1 MENSELGVN
10 HRTAPG
16 WSMKRE
22 TGRVLLF
29 VVMGV
34 AVVVGLLMAIAWFT
48 RTPLYTLQTAEKPE
62 CTTPAPDRDV
72 LIGLAVSGGGS
83 RAALFAAGAF
93 EALSKIRVGPE
104 QRSLLEQVSYI
115 SSVSGGSMASS
126 YFVARKPAH
135 AVSVLGSDGAMTQ
148 EYQEFFTRF
157 KEDMKFD
164 LEGLIL
170 RRQLFRLR
178 WINPAWTAW
187 SLAELLDESYLNG
200 MTFKELSIREAQGDS
215 PHLMVNTTLY
225 NNGRRFVVSTLP
237 REASQYDVFL
247 DLHRISG
254 ARKVDEEGELILRS
268 RWESLHSVTPEDI
281 KLDTCPIR
289 VAAAVVGSMSFPPVV
304 GPISFRVK
312 GQDKYWHVGDGGLSD
327 NTGAESLL
335 MVFLKKLQERKSR
348 RALIISFD
356 SSFPFLVGG
365 EELSS
370 RAEGFTLFSYD
381 FSRIPSIMEERAT
394 AYRSWFFRLAQ
405 RQRLL
410 PGPDQLGLITLR
422 HTDAE
427 WKEDLSDLPD
437 TCRKNESTIKKPKE
451 VVRRLAGIATRLWLA
466 SPCDR
471 DLTIAAAA
479 KVVAQ
484 NEENI
489 KRFVEATFDDG
500 IGKTT
505 VTRNSPR

>member
-1 MENSELGVN
+1 MFVAERKAMRRKDE
-10 HRTAPG
+10 A
-16 WSMKRE
+16 
-22 TGRVLLF
+22 GRVLVYVLF
-29 VVMGV
+29 GIALVIGM
-34 AVVVGLLMAIAWFT
+34 LIAIAWLT
-48 RTPLYTLQTAEKPE
+48 RTPLYTLQAAERPD
-62 CTTPAPDRDV
+62 CLTPAVDHDV

-93 EALSKIRVGPE
+93 EALSKIRVGTDR
-104 QRSLLEQVSYI
+104 RSVLDQVSYI

-126 YFVARKPAH
+126 YFVTRKPGH
-135 AVSVLGSDGAMTQ
+135 TVPILTSEGAVTP
-148 EYQEFFTRF
+148 EYQEFFGRF

-187 SLAELLDESYLNG
+187 SLSELLNESYLNG
-200 MTFKELSIREAQGDS
+200 MTFKDLAQREAQGDS
-215 PHLMVNTTLY
+215 PRLLVNTTLY

-237 REASQYDVFL
+237 REESQYDVFA
-247 DLHRISG
+247 DLHRVGG
-254 ARKVDEEGELILRS
+254 ARTVDGEGEELLRARWDSLRS
-268 RWESLHSVTPEDI
+268 MTPEDI
-281 KLDTCPIR
+281 KLDTCPIK
-289 VAAAVVGSMSFPPVV
+289 VAAAVVGSMSFPPIV

-312 GQDKYWHVGDGGLSD
+312 GEDKYWHVGDGGLSD
-327 NTGAESLL
+327 NTGAESLF
-335 MVFLKKLQERKSR
+335 MVFLKKLQEGKAK

-365 EELSS
+365 EELSN

-394 AYRSWFFRLAQ
+394 AYRSWFFRVAQ
-405 RQRLL
+405 RQGLL
-410 PGPDQLGLITLR
+410 PDPSRFNLVTLR
-422 HTDAE
+422 HTDAQ
-427 WKEDLSDLPD
+427 WNEDLSDLPES
-437 TCRKNESTIKKPKE
+437 CRAGDGGMTKPRE

-471 DLTIAAAA
+471 DLTIVAAA

-484 NEENI
+484 NEEKI
-489 KRFVEATFDDG
+489 KRFLEASFEDG
-500 IGKTT
+500 KMK
-505 VTRNSPR
+505 RL

>member
-1 MENSELGVN
+1 M
-10 HRTAPG
+10 TQKDKA
-16 WSMKRE
+16 KK
-22 TGRVLLF
+22 VLVYALF
-29 VVMGV
+29 GV
-34 AVVVGLLMAIAWFT
+34 ALVIGVLIAIAWVT
-48 RTPLYTLQTAEKPE
+48 RTPLYTLQAADQPE
-62 CTTPAPDRDV
+62 CLAPAPDREV

-93 EALSKIRVGPE
+93 EALSKIRVGSDH
-104 QRSLLEQVSYI
+104 RSLLEQVSYI

-126 YFVARKPAH
+126 YFVARKPGKT
-135 AVSVLGSDGAMTQ
+135 VPILTPDGAMTPQ
-148 EYQEFFTRF
+148 YAEFFSRF

-178 WINPAWTAW
+178 WVNPAWTAW
-187 SLAELLDESYLNG
+187 SLKELLDESYLND
-200 MTFKELSIREAQGDS
+200 MTFKDLAVREQQGDS
-215 PHLMVNTTLY
+215 PRLLINTTLY

-247 DLHRISG
+247 DLHRIG
-254 ARKVDEEGELILRS
+254 GTYKLNDEGEQILRS
-268 RWESLHSVTPEDI
+268 RWESLHSMTPEDL
-281 KLDTCPIR
+281 KLDTCPIH
-289 VAAAVVGSMSFPPVV
+289 VAAAVVGSMSFPPIV
-304 GPISFRVK
+304 GPISFKVK
-312 GQDKYWHVGDGGLSD
+312 GQEKYWHVGDGGLAD
-327 NTGAESLL
+327 NTGAESLF
-335 MVFLKKLQERKSR
+335 MVFLKKLQEKKAK

-394 AYRSWFFRLAQ
+394 AYRAWFFRVAQ
-405 RQRLL
+405 RQGLL
-410 PGPDQLGLITLR
+410 PSPNQFNLITLR
-422 HTDAE
+422 HTDAD
-427 WKEDLSDLPD
+427 WKDDLSDLPES
-437 TCRKNESTIKKPKE
+437 CRTGDSGITKPRE

-484 NEENI
+484 NEEKIRRFLEASPDDANA
-489 KRFVEATFDDG
+489 KRL
-500 IGKTT
+500 
-505 VTRNSPR
+505 

>member
-1 MENSELGVN
+1 M
-10 HRTAPG
+10 T
-16 WSMKRE
+16 
-22 TGRVLLF
+22 
-29 VVMGV
+29 
-34 AVVVGLLMAIAWFT
+34 IAWVT
-48 RTPLYTLQTAEKPE
+48 RTPLYTLQAAEQPE
-62 CTTPAPDRDV
+62 CVTPASDRDV

-93 EALSKIRVGPE
+93 EALAKIRTGPG
-104 QRSLLEQVSYI
+104 QRSLLDQVSYI

-126 YFVARKPAH
+126 YFVVRKPGH
-135 AVSVLGSDGAMTQ
+135 AVPILGPEGTLTQ
-148 EYQEFFTRF
+148 DYQEFFTRF

-170 RRQLFRLR
+170 QRQLLRLR

-187 SLAELLDESYLNG
+187 SLSELLNESYLNS
-200 MTFKELSIREAQGDS
+200 MTFRELSQREVQGDS
-215 PHLMVNTTLY
+215 PRLLVNTTLY

-237 REASQYDVFL
+237 REASQYDLFA
-247 DLHRISG
+247 DLHRKVE
-254 ARKVDEEGELILRS
+254 ARKLDEEGERLLRS
-268 RWESLHSVTPEDI
+268 RWESLLSVTPEDI
-281 KLDTCPIR
+281 KLDTCAVK
-289 VAAAVVGSMSFPPVV
+289 VASAVVGSMSFPPVV
-304 GPISFRVK
+304 GPISFRVN

-335 MVFLKKLQERKSR
+335 MVLLKKLQERKAR
-348 RALIISFD
+348 RALIIAFD
-356 SSFPFLVGG
+356 SSFPFSVGG
-365 EELSS
+365 EELGN

-405 RQRLL
+405 QQGLL
-410 PGPDQLGLITLR
+410 PAPSQLGVIALR

-427 WKEDLSDLPD
+427 WKEDLNDLPESCL
-437 TCRKNESTIKKPKE
+437 TNESKMSKPRE

-484 NEENI
+484 NEDKI
-489 KRFVEATFDDG
+489 KKFLEA
-500 IGKTT
+500 
-505 VTRNSPR
+505 PLQ

>member
-1 MENSELGVN
+1 MLQKDD
-10 HRTAPG
+10 A
-16 WSMKRE
+16 
-22 TGRVLLF
+22 GRVLVYVLF
-29 VVMGV
+29 GIALIIGV
-34 AVVVGLLMAIAWFT
+34 LIAIAWVT
-48 RTPLYTLQTAEKPE
+48 RTPLYTLQAAEQPE
-62 CTTPAPDRDV
+62 CVTPAADHDV

-93 EALSKIRVGPE
+93 EALSKIRVGPDH
-104 QRSLLEQVSYI
+104 RSLLEQVSYI

-126 YFVARKPAH
+126 YFVARKPKR
-135 AVSVLGSDGAMTQ
+135 SVPVLTPEGASTP
-148 EYQEFFTRF
+148 EYEDFFNRF

-200 MTFKELSIREAQGDS
+200 MTFKDLAQREAQGDS
-215 PHLMVNTTLY
+215 PRLLINTTLY

-247 DLHRISG
+247 DLKRHPV
-254 ARKVDEEGELILRS
+254 ARQVDEESEQILHA

-304 GPISFRVK
+304 GPISFKVK
-312 GQDKYWHVGDGGLSD
+312 GQDKYWHVGDGGLAD
-327 NTGAESLL
+327 NTGGESLL
-335 MVFLKKLQERKSR
+335 MVFLKKLQEGKAK

-365 EELSS
+365 EELSN
-370 RAEGFTLFSYD
+370 RAEGFSLFSYD

-394 AYRSWFFRLAQ
+394 AYRSWFLRIAQ
-405 RQRLL
+405 RQGLL
-410 PGPDQLGLITLR
+410 PDASRMGLITLR
-422 HTDAE
+422 HTDAD
-427 WKEDLSDLPD
+427 WKEDLSDLP
-437 TCRKNESTIKKPKE
+437 ESCHTKDSTMTKPRE

-484 NEENI
+484 NEEKI
-489 KRFVEATFDDG
+489 RRFLEASFEVEKPKRL
-500 IGKTT
+500 
-505 VTRNSPR
+505 

>member
-1 MENSELGVN
+1 MAQSSV
-10 HRTAPG
+10 RRAFV
-16 WSMKRE
+16 S
-22 TGRVLLF
+22 VL
-29 VVMGV
+29 VGI
-34 AVVVGLLMAIAWFT
+34 AVVIGVLITIAWFT
-48 RTPLYTLQTAEKPE
+48 RTPLYTLQAADQPE
-62 CTTPAPDRDV
+62 CVTPAPDREV

-104 QRSLLEQVSYI
+104 QHSLLEQVSYI

-126 YFVARKPAH
+126 YFVARKPGKTVPVLTSEG
-135 AVSVLGSDGAMTQ
+135 AVSP
-148 EYQEFFTRF
+148 EYNEFFSRF
-157 KEDMKFD
+157 KDDMKFD

-178 WINPAWTAW
+178 WVNPAWTAW
-187 SLAELLDESYLNG
+187 SLKELLDESYLNG
-200 MTFKELSIREAQGDS
+200 MTFQDLSIREAQGDS
-215 PHLMVNTTLY
+215 PHLLINTTLY
-225 NNGRRFVVSTLP
+225 NNGRRFVMSTLP
-237 REASQYDVFL
+237 REASEYDVFV
-247 DLHRISG
+247 DLHRIG
-254 ARKVDEEGELILRS
+254 GGRKLDEEGERILRS

-281 KLDTCPIR
+281 KLDTCPIK

-312 GQDKYWHVGDGGLSD
+312 GQDQYWHVGDGGLSD
-327 NTGAESLL
+327 NTGAESLF
-335 MVFLKKLQERKSR
+335 MVFLKKLQERKAK

-365 EELSS
+365 EELSN

-394 AYRSWFFRLAQ
+394 AYRSWFFRIAQ
-405 RQRLL
+405 RQGLL
-410 PGPDQLGLITLR
+410 PGPSQFSLITLR

-427 WKEDLSDLPD
+427 WKEDLSDLPES
-437 TCRKNESTIKKPKE
+437 CRTKDSTMTKPRE

-471 DLTIAAAA
+471 DLTIVAAA

-484 NEENI
+484 NEDKI
-489 KRFVEATFDDG
+489 KRFLEAPLEG
-500 IGKTT
+500 A
-505 VTRNSPR
+505 SPKPL

>member
-1 MENSELGVN
+1 MTRRDEAG
-10 HRTAPG
+10 
-16 WSMKRE
+16 K
-22 TGRVLLF
+22 VLVYLLI
-29 VVMGV
+29 GI
-34 AVVVGLLMAIAWFT
+34 ALVVGVLIAIAWVT
-48 RTPLYTLQTAEKPE
+48 RTPLYTLQSAEQPE
-62 CTTPAPDRDV
+62 CATPAADRDV
-72 LIGLAVSGGGS
+72 LVGLAVSGGGS

-93 EALSKIRVGPE
+93 EALGKIRVGPE
-104 QRSLLEQVSYI
+104 KRSLLEQVSFI

-126 YFVARKPAH
+126 YFVARKPGH
-135 AVSVLGSDGAMTQ
+135 AVPILAPDGAMTQ
-148 EYQEFFTRF
+148 EYQDFFNGF

-187 SLAELLDESYLNG
+187 SLGELLDESYLHD
-200 MTFKELSIREAQGDS
+200 MTFKDLAVREAQGDS
-215 PHLMVNTTLY
+215 PQLMVNTTLY

-247 DLHRISG
+247 DLKRLPVM
-254 ARKVDEEGELILRS
+254 RKLDEEAETILRS

-281 KLDTCPIR
+281 KLDTCHVR

-304 GPISFRVK
+304 GPISFKVK
-312 GQDKYWHVGDGGLSD
+312 GQEKYWHIGDGGLSD

-335 MVFLKKLQERKSR
+335 MVFLKKLQERKTR

-394 AYRSWFFRLAQ
+394 AYRAWFFRVAQ
-405 RQRLL
+405 RQGLI
-410 PGPDQLGLITLR
+410 PGPSQLGLITLR

-427 WKEDLSDLPD
+427 WKEDLSDLPES
-437 TCRKNESTIKKPKE
+437 CREKEGQLKQPRE

-471 DLTIAAAA
+471 DLTISAAA

-484 NEENI
+484 NEEKI
-489 KRFVEATFDDG
+489 KHFLEAAFDD
-500 IGKTT
+500 KQTK
-505 VTRNSPR
+505 RL

>member
-1 MENSELGVN
+1 MTSKGEGGKALLY
-10 HRTAPG
+10 
-16 WSMKRE
+16 
-22 TGRVLLF
+22 VLI
-29 VVMGV
+29 GV
-34 AVVVGLLMAIAWFT
+34 ALVAGTLVTIAWLT
-48 RTPLYTLQTAEKPE
+48 RTPLYTLQAADRPE
-62 CTTPAPDRDV
+62 CLVPAADHDL

-93 EALSKIRVGPE
+93 EALSKIRTGPD
-104 QRSLLEQVSYI
+104 QRSLLDQVSYI

-126 YFVARKPAH
+126 YFVAHKPGRT
-135 AVSVLGSDGAMTQ
+135 VPVLTPQGALTPQ
-148 EYQEFFTRF
+148 YGEFFTRF

-187 SLAELLDESYLNG
+187 SLAELLNESYLND
-200 MTFKELSIREAQGDS
+200 MTFKDLAQREAQGDS
-215 PHLMVNTTLY
+215 PRLLINTTLY
-225 NNGRRFVVSTLP
+225 NNGRRFVVSTVP

-247 DLHRISG
+247 DLHRVAG
-254 ARKVDEEGELILRS
+254 PGKLDEEGEQILRA
-268 RWESLHSVTPEDI
+268 RWESLHSMTPEDI
-281 KLDTCPIR
+281 KLDVCPIR

-304 GPISFRVK
+304 GPISFKVK
-312 GQDKYWHVGDGGLSD
+312 GEDKYWHVGDGGLAD
-327 NTGAESLL
+327 NTGAESLF
-335 MVFLKKLQERKSR
+335 MVFLKKLQEGKAK

-365 EELSS
+365 EELGN

-394 AYRSWFFRLAQ
+394 AYRSWFFRVAQ
-405 RQRLL
+405 RQGLL
-410 PGPDQLGLITLR
+410 PGQSQFNLITLR

-427 WKEDLSDLPD
+427 WKDDLSDLPES
-437 TCRKNESTIKKPKE
+437 CRTTDGGMRKPRE
-451 VVRRLAGIATRLWLA
+451 VARRLAGIATRLWLA

-484 NEENI
+484 NEEKI
-489 KRFVEATFDDG
+489 RRFVETSRV
-500 IGKTT
+500 GKP
-505 VTRNSPR
+505 SKAL

>member
-1 MENSELGVN
+1 MTRQRQAG
-10 HRTAPG
+10 
-16 WSMKRE
+16 K
-22 TGRVLLF
+22 VLLY
-29 VVMGV
+29 VATAVTAMV
-34 AVVVGLLMAIAWFT
+34 AVLTTIAWVT
-48 RTPLYTLQTAEKPE
+48 RTPLYTLQTSERPE
-62 CTTPAPDRDV
+62 CVMPASDSDV

-93 EALSKIRVGPE
+93 EALGKIRTGPD
-104 QRSLLEQVSYI
+104 QQSLLEQVSYI

-126 YFVARKPAH
+126 YFVARKPGK
-135 AVSVLGSDGAMTQ
+135 AVPVLTPGGAATE
-148 EYQEFFTRF
+148 EYQRFFQRF

-164 LEGLIL
+164 LEGLIF

-187 SLAELLDESYLNG
+187 SLAELLDEAFLNG
-200 MTFKELSIREAQGDS
+200 ITFNDLARREAQGDS
-215 PHLMVNTTLY
+215 PRLLVNTTLY
-225 NNGRRFVVSTLP
+225 NNGRRFVVSTLS
-237 REASQYDVFL
+237 REASQYDVFPEL
-247 DLHRISG
+247 NRVSG
-254 ARKVDEEGELILRS
+254 ARKFDEEGERVLRS
-268 RWESLHSVTPEDI
+268 RWESLRSVTPEDI
-281 KLDTCPIR
+281 KLDTCPVR

-312 GQDKYWHVGDGGLSD
+312 GQDKYWHVGDGGLAD

-335 MVFLKKLQERKSR
+335 MVFLKKLQERKAR

-365 EELSS
+365 EELSN

-394 AYRSWFFRLAQ
+394 AYRSWFLRLAQ
-405 RQRLL
+405 RQGLL
-410 PGPDQLGLITLR
+410 PDPSKLGFITLR

-437 TCRKNESTIKKPKE
+437 SCRENENAIKAPRE
-451 VVRRLAGIATRLWLA
+451 VARRLAGIATRLWLA

-471 DLTIAAAA
+471 DLTLAAAA

-484 NEENI
+484 NEATI
-489 KRFVEATFDDG
+489 KRFLEAPMNDPHP
-500 IGKTT
+500 K
-505 VTRNSPR
+505 RL

>member
-1 MENSELGVN
+1 MTRRGATKKVLVY
-10 HRTAPG
+10 
-16 WSMKRE
+16 
-22 TGRVLLF
+22 LLF
-29 VVMGV
+29 GV
-34 AVVVGLLMAIAWFT
+34 ALVIGALIAIAWFT
-48 RTPLYTLQTAEKPE
+48 RTPLYTLQAAERPD
-62 CTTPAPDRDV
+62 CMTSAPDGDS

-93 EALSKIRVGPE
+93 EALSKIRMGPN
-104 QRSLLEQVSYI
+104 QPSLLEQVSYI

-126 YFVARKPAH
+126 YFVARKPGK
-135 AVSVLGSDGAMTQ
+135 SVPVLTPAGALTP
-148 EYQEFFTRF
+148 EYGEFFARF

-164 LEGLIL
+164 LEGLIF
-170 RRQLFRLR
+170 RRQIFRLR
-178 WINPAWTAW
+178 WVNPAWTAW
-187 SLAELLDESYLNG
+187 SLAELLNESYLDD
-200 MTFKELSIREAQGDS
+200 MTFKDLAQREAQGDS
-215 PHLMVNTTLY
+215 PRLLINTTLY
-225 NNGRRFVVSTLP
+225 NNGRRFVVSTVP
-237 REASQYDVFL
+237 REASQYDVFQDLRRLAGPGKL
-247 DLHRISG
+247 D
-254 ARKVDEEGELILRS
+254 DEGEQILRM

-281 KLDTCPIR
+281 KLDICPIR
-289 VAAAVVGSMSFPPVV
+289 VAAAVVGSMSFPPIV
-304 GPISFRVK
+304 GPISFKVK
-312 GQDKYWHVGDGGLSD
+312 GQDKYWHVGDGGLAD
-327 NTGAESLL
+327 NTGAESLF
-335 MVFLKKLQERKSR
+335 MVFLKKLQEGKAR

-394 AYRSWFFRLAQ
+394 AYRSWFFRIAQ
-405 RQRLL
+405 RQGLI
-410 PGPDQLGLITLR
+410 PGPSQFALVTLR

-437 TCRKNESTIKKPKE
+437 SCRTNENRMTNARE

-484 NEENI
+484 NEEKI
-489 KRFVEATFDDG
+489 KRFLEASFEH
-500 IGKTT
+500 GKAK
-505 VTRNSPR
+505 RL

>member
-1 MENSELGVN
+1 MTRRGKMLFY
-10 HRTAPG
+10 
-16 WSMKRE
+16 
-22 TGRVLLF
+22 VLF
-29 VVMGV
+29 GV
-34 AVVVGLLMAIAWFT
+34 ALVIGALISIAWFT
-48 RTPLYTLQTAEKPE
+48 RTPLYTLQAADQPE
-62 CTTPAPDRDV
+62 CVTPAHDREV

-93 EALSKIRVGPE
+93 EALSKIRAGAD
-104 QRSLLEQVSYI
+104 QRSLLEQVSYV

-126 YFVARKPAH
+126 YFVSRKPGRN
-135 AVSVLGSDGAMTQ
+135 VPILTPQGALTS
-148 EYQEFFTRF
+148 EYQDFFSRF

-170 RRQLFRLR
+170 RRQLIRLR

-200 MTFKELSIREAQGDS
+200 MTFRELAQREAQGDS
-215 PHLMVNTTLY
+215 PRLLINTTLY

-247 DLHRISG
+247 DLNRLPV
-254 ARKVDEEGELILRS
+254 ARKIDEEGEQILKA
-268 RWESLHSVTPEDI
+268 RWESLHSVTPEDL

-289 VAAAVVGSMSFPPVV
+289 VAAAVVGSMSFPPIV

-312 GQDKYWHVGDGGLSD
+312 GQDKYWHVGDGGLAD
-327 NTGAESLL
+327 NTGAESLF
-335 MVFLKKLQERKSR
+335 MVFLKKLQEGTAK

-365 EELSS
+365 EELSN

-394 AYRSWFFRLAQ
+394 AYRSWFFRVAQ
-405 RQRLL
+405 RQGLI
-410 PGPDQLGLITLR
+410 PGPTQFNLITLR
-422 HTDAE
+422 HTDAD
-427 WKEDLSDLPD
+427 WKEDLSDLPES
-437 TCRKNESTIKKPKE
+437 CRTGDSGIKKPRE

-484 NEENI
+484 NEVKI
-489 KRFVEATFDDG
+489 KRFLEASVED
-500 IGKTT
+500 GKTK
-505 VTRNSPR
+505 

>member
-1 MENSELGVN
+1 MERTSEAG
-10 HRTAPG
+10 
-16 WSMKRE
+16 K
-22 TGRVLLF
+22 VLLY
-29 VVMGV
+29 VLIGI
-34 AVVVGLLMAIAWFT
+34 AAVVGLLIALAYAT
-48 RTPLYTLQTAEKPE
+48 RTPLYTLNAADRPE
-62 CTTPAPDRDV
+62 CVTPPQDRDV

-93 EALSKIRVGPE
+93 DALGKIRVGPE

-126 YFVARKPAH
+126 YFVARKPAK
-135 AVSVLGSDGAMTQ
+135 SVPILGPDGSMTQ
-148 EYQEFFTRF
+148 EYRDFFTRF

-187 SLAELLDESYLNG
+187 SLAELLNESYLND
-200 MTFKELSIREAQGDS
+200 MTFKDLAVREAQGDS
-215 PHLMVNTTLY
+215 PYLLVNTTLY

-247 DLHRISG
+247 DLKRVSVG
-254 ARKVDEEGELILRS
+254 RQEEEGEQILRS

-304 GPISFRVK
+304 GPISFQVK
-312 GQDKYWHVGDGGLSD
+312 GQDTYWHVGDGGLAD

-335 MVFLKKLQERKSR
+335 MVFLKKLQERKAR

-365 EELSS
+365 EELGK
-370 RAEGFTLFSYD
+370 RAEGFTLFTYD

-394 AYRSWFFRLAQ
+394 AYRSWFFRVAQ
-405 RQRLL
+405 RQGLL
-410 PGPDQLGLITLR
+410 PGPSQLGLVTLR

-427 WKEDLSDLPD
+427 WKDDLSDLPES
-437 TCRKNESTIKKPKE
+437 CRTKEGGMKQPRE

-484 NEENI
+484 NEAKI
-489 KRFVEATFDDG
+489 KQYLEAPMNEG
-500 IGKTT
+500 SVK
-505 VTRNSPR
+505 RL

>member
-1 MENSELGVN
+1 MARNEEAG
-10 HRTAPG
+10 
-16 WSMKRE
+16 K
-22 TGRVLLF
+22 VLLY
-29 VVMGV
+29 V
-34 AVVVGLLMAIAWFT
+34 AIGLALLIGILVGIAWLT
-48 RTPLYTLQTAEKPE
+48 RTPLYTLQAAEQPE
-62 CTTPAPDRDV
+62 CVTPATDHDV

-83 RAALFAAGAF
+83 RAALFAAGAL
-93 EALSKIRVGPE
+93 EALAKIRTGPD
-104 QRSLLEQVSYI
+104 QRSLLEQVSYV

-126 YFVARKPAH
+126 YFVARKPGRT
-135 AVSVLGSDGAMTQ
+135 VPMLTRDGALTE
-148 EYQEFFTRF
+148 EYQNFFSRF
-157 KEDMKFD
+157 KADMKFD

-200 MTFKELSIREAQGDS
+200 MTFKDLAQREAQGDS
-215 PHLMVNTTLY
+215 PRLLINTTLY

-247 DLHRISG
+247 DLNRVPVV
-254 ARKVDEEGELILRS
+254 RQFDEESDRVLRS
-268 RWESLHSVTPEDI
+268 RWESLHSMTPEDI
-281 KLDTCPIR
+281 RLDTCPIR
-289 VAAAVVGSMSFPPVV
+289 VAAAVVGSMSFPPIV

-312 GQDKYWHVGDGGLSD
+312 GEDKYWHVGDGGLAD

-335 MVFLKKLQERKSR
+335 MVFLKKLQEKKAK

-365 EELSS
+365 EELGS

-394 AYRSWFFRLAQ
+394 AYRSWFLRVAQ
-405 RQRLL
+405 RQGLL
-410 PGPDQLGLITLR
+410 PAPTQLGLITLR

-427 WKEDLSDLPD
+427 WSNDLSDLPES
-437 TCRKNESTIKKPKE
+437 CREGKRQMTKPRE
-451 VVRRLAGIATRLWLA
+451 VVRRLAGVATRLWLA

-484 NEENI
+484 NEEKI
-489 KRFVEATFDDG
+489 KRYLEAPFEDAQT
-500 IGKTT
+500 K
-505 VTRNSPR
+505 RL

>member
-1 MENSELGVN
+1 MARNQEAG
-10 HRTAPG
+10 
-16 WSMKRE
+16 K
-22 TGRVLLF
+22 VLLY
-29 VVMGV
+29 V
-34 AVVVGLLMAIAWFT
+34 AIGLALVIGILVGIAWMT
-48 RTPLYTLQTAEKPE
+48 RTPLYTLQAADRPE
-62 CTTPAPDRDV
+62 CLVPAPDRDV

-126 YFVARKPAH
+126 YFVTRKPEKTVPMLTAD
-135 AVSVLGSDGAMTQ
+135 GSLTQ
-148 EYQEFFTRF
+148 DYEDFFSRF

-170 RRQLFRLR
+170 RRQLLRLR
-178 WINPAWTAW
+178 WVNPAWTAW
-187 SLAELLDESYLNG
+187 SLKELLDESYLNG
-200 MTFKELSIREAQGDS
+200 MTFKELSVREAQGDS
-215 PHLMVNTTLY
+215 PRLLINTTLY

-237 REASQYDVFL
+237 REASEYDVFL
-247 DLHRISG
+247 DLRRIGG
-254 ARKVDEEGELILRS
+254 ARKLDDEGEQILRS
-268 RWESLHSVTPEDI
+268 RWESLHSMTPEDI

-312 GQDKYWHVGDGGLSD
+312 GQDKYWHVGDGGLAD
-327 NTGAESLL
+327 NTGAESLF
-335 MVFLKKLQERKSR
+335 MVFLKKLQEGKAK

-365 EELSS
+365 EELSN

-394 AYRSWFFRLAQ
+394 AYRAWFFRVAQ
-405 RQRLL
+405 RQGLV
-410 PGPDQLGLITLR
+410 PAPSQFSLITLR

-427 WKEDLSDLPD
+427 WNEDLSDLPES
-437 TCRKNESTIKKPKE
+437 CRTSESKIRQPRE
-451 VVRRLAGIATRLWLA
+451 VVRHLAGIATRLWLA

-484 NEENI
+484 NEEKI
-489 KRFVEATFDDG
+489 KRFLTAPLDDG
-500 IGKTT
+500 KTK
-505 VTRNSPR
+505 RL